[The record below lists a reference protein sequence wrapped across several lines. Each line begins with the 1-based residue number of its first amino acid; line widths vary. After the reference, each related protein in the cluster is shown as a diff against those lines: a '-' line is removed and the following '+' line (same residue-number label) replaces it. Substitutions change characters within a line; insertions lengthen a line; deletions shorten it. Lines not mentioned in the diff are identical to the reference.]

1 MSFSTDI
8 PAEDSG
14 AQVSPSEPGKAS
26 GYVTRK
32 IRASNPKKRGEGS
45 RTRAWGRRLIT
56 RAAKKLDEMLKDI
69 PDEYLDRALRR
80 LGDQLD
86 ATKKMWDVNA
96 KRLIEIPDEK
106 IRQDAALAIL
116 AYKWGRPVERQINA
130 HANATDFPALIET
143 MKQSP
148 TFQALQNSSQKTV
161 EGKEIPPE
169 LPTPQV

>member
-1 MSFSTDI
+1 MDRLFTF
-8 PAEDSG
+8 
-14 AQVSPSEPGKAS
+14 
-26 GYVTRK
+26 
-32 IRASNPKKRGEGS
+32 KKRGEGS

-56 RAAKKLDEMLKDI
+56 RAAKKLDEVLKDI
-69 PDEYLDRALRR
+69 PEEYLDRALRR

-106 IRQDAALAIL
+106 IRQDAALVIL

-130 HANATDFPALIET
+130 HANASDFPSLIA
-143 MKQSP
+143 KLNQSP
-148 TFQALQNSSQKTV
+148 AFQLLENSSQKTV
-161 EGKEIPPE
+161 EGKEIPSA